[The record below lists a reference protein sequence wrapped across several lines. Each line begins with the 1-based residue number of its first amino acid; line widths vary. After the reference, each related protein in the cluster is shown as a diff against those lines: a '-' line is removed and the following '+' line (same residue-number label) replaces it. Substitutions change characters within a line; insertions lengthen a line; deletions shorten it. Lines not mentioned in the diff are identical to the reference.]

1 MKKLM
6 AILLAALLVVSM
18 TACGNS
24 DTEENV

>member
-6 AILLAALLVVSM
+6 AILLSALLAVGM